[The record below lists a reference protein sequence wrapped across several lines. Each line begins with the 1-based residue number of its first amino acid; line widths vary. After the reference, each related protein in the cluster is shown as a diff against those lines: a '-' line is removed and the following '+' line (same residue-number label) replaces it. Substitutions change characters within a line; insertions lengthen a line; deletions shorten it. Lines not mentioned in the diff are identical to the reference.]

1 MEFTVNE
8 FRDLIRILEQQ
19 PSWRT
24 ELRRWVLTDDILEL
38 PQIVRELAETQRRT
52 EANLGQLAGRMD
64 QLTER
69 MDQLT
74 EHMDQLTDRVDSLV
88 QNVSRLADVQHQIG
102 IDLGRLKGSDL
113 ERRYRERAPA
123 YFHRLIRRPHALSAD
138 ELVTLIE
145 DARLQGHLSEEEADA
160 LFQADVIVRGRHQ
173 VEGTD
178 LYLVVE
184 VSWGVGLP
192 DVQRAAERARLLARL
207 GTPAL
212 PVVAG
217 TWVTPEAQE
226 AAEALQVRQVTN
238 GHAADPEID

>member
-52 EANLGQLAGRMD
+52 EANLGQLAGRMG

-74 EHMDQLTDRVDSLV
+74 ERVDSLV
-88 QNVSRLADVQHQIG
+88 QNVSRLADVQHQMG

-145 DARLQGHLSEEEADA
+145 DARLQGHLSEDEADA

-184 VSWGVGLP
+184 VSWGIGLS

-226 AAEALQVRQVTN
+226 AAEALQVWQVTN
-238 GHAADPEID
+238 GHAAAPDVD